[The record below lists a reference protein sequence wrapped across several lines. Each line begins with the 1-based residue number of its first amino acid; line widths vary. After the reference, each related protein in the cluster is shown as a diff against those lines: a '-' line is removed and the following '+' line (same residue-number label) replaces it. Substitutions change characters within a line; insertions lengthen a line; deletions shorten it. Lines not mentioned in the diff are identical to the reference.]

1 MTVQF
6 DPRPF
11 TSGLIHIFHK
21 KTRQIKLYLVATPK
35 PVIKVEANSDER
47 SQELIDVRVNV
58 PYHQYKLYKSKNYTF
73 WLMPKNMI
81 GQPQFNRAILVQNP
95 NPMEVEQFKTPEA
108 PIKKENQKSLRN
120 FLNDHEKNFSQVR
133 SLSWEGFNFR
143 SRKVFERVQ
152 YHVFGSPL
160 FWFTLRNF

>member
-1 MTVQF
+1 MNVKEVLVPDFKNAFPGIFNFTV
-6 DPRPF
+6 
-11 TSGLIHIFHK
+11 GILVFHQ
-21 KTRQIKLYLVATPK
+21 KTIQIKSHLVATPK

-133 SLSWEGFNFR
+133 FLLREGVQFLI
-143 SRKVFERVQ
+143 RKS
-152 YHVFGSPL
+152 G
-160 FWFTLRNF
+160 

>member
-1 MTVQF
+1 M
-6 DPRPF
+6 
-11 TSGLIHIFHK
+11 
-21 KTRQIKLYLVATPK
+21 ATPK

-133 SLSWEGFNFR
+133 SLSWRGSIFDLDNKRFR
-143 SRKVFERVQ
+143 FAAQ
-152 YHVFGSPL
+152 ML
-160 FWFTLRNF
+160 FWFTLRNFWSRVKLQFWSTNCSNWTV

>member
-1 MTVQF
+1 M
-6 DPRPF
+6 
-11 TSGLIHIFHK
+11 
-21 KTRQIKLYLVATPK
+21 ATPK

-133 SLSWEGFNFR
+133 SLSWRGSIFDLDNKRFR
-143 SRKVFERVQ
+143 FAAQ
-152 YHVFGSPL
+152 ML

>member
-1 MTVQF
+1 M
-6 DPRPF
+6 
-11 TSGLIHIFHK
+11 
-21 KTRQIKLYLVATPK
+21 ATPK

-133 SLSWEGFNFR
+133 SLSWEGINFR

-152 YHVFGSPL
+152 YHVFGSPRKCSFGPL
-160 FWFTLRNF
+160 FEISDHVSNCSFGPRIVRTGPKV

>member
-1 MTVQF
+1 M
-6 DPRPF
+6 
-11 TSGLIHIFHK
+11 
-21 KTRQIKLYLVATPK
+21 ATPK

-120 FLNDHEKNFSQVR
+120 FLNDHEKNFSQVSFLLILSVITYQVTISY
-133 SLSWEGFNFR
+133 SLIRE
-143 SRKVFERVQ
+143 
-152 YHVFGSPL
+152 
-160 FWFTLRNF
+160 

>member
-1 MTVQF
+1 M
-6 DPRPF
+6 
-11 TSGLIHIFHK
+11 
-21 KTRQIKLYLVATPK
+21 PK

-108 PIKKENQKSLRN
+108 PMKRENQKSLRN
-120 FLNDHEKNFSQVR
+120 FLNDHEKNFSQVSFLLILNVIR
-133 SLSWEGFNFR
+133 E
-143 SRKVFERVQ
+143 
-152 YHVFGSPL
+152 
-160 FWFTLRNF
+160 